1 MFLLVYY
8 FSSNDVAVTLSFDS
22 DRLSLIGQNI
32 KDTKLS
38 IVQLIFQFCMVFF
51 QFLSVMSLPKAVLS
65 VRKTTDVTVT
75 RGMLWS
81 DKL

>member
-1 MFLLVYY
+1 MNEIQMIIGVSTFHNFSGQPALKLFFNGGYMFLLVYY

-38 IVQLIFQFCMVFF
+38 IVQLIFQFCMV
-51 QFLSVMSLPKAVLS
+51 PCAK
-65 VRKTTDVTVT
+65 
-75 RGMLWS
+75 
-81 DKL
+81 